1 MNVCGVW
8 QYSEGGRHVDGQ
20 YDSPRGDHVEPVLLS
35 PPGDRHRPRP
45 VHRSGREAQR
55 GDVDTDALQ
64 LGLGGLME
72 NILKCEANGWW
83 IIKNRLSVLKSLTD
97 FFTSISISIECLIGL
112 ISVIDS
118 N

>member
-8 QYSEGGRHVDGQ
+8 QYGEGCRHVDGQ
-20 YDSPRGDHVEPVLLS
+20 YDSPCGHHVEPVLLS

-64 LGLGGLME
+64 LGLGGLE
-72 NILKCEANGWW
+72 GEHLEVRGKWLVYNQ
-83 IIKNRLSVLKSLTD
+83 KSTFSSEVFD
-97 FFTSISISIECLIGL
+97 
-112 ISVIDS
+112 
-118 N
+118 